1 MRSYRNVIHPL
12 HRSTHY
18 VTQSIRLPKNFVL
31 IIHMQA
37 AIMTSISK
45 TFLCHITTHVQR
57 LSRGRRSSARAE
69 AVLGTARHGLQVAHA
84 TRASSLPADSLL
96 TPLVVPRLG
105 RWVAT
110 GSTSY
115 HVLVCTHFK
124 QTTYSCADG
133 GRNDGCSDGTACAS
147 LC

>member
-45 TFLCHITTHVQR
+45 AFLCHITTHVQR
-57 LSRGRRSSARAE
+57 LSRGRRSRTRAESVLCATRQSLQVTHTARAS
-69 AVLGTARHGLQVAHA
+69 GLP
-84 TRASSLPADSLL
+84 TDSLL
-96 TPLVVPRLG
+96 APLVVARLG
-105 RWVAT
+105 
-110 GSTSY
+110 
-115 HVLVCTHFK
+115 
-124 QTTYSCADG
+124 
-133 GRNDGCSDGTACAS
+133 
-147 LC
+147 